1 MCTGYWVNWREGGGW
16 YQWIWLKSAFD
27 RKWVEFLNKIK
38 VKFWV
43 ASKVCGKIFPDG
55 GGIKFTWNKNKYL
68 VAVCHWLDPWQDTV
82 TSMTGYWDMSSQHRP
97 PAASWY
103 LPIYLV
109 LRQTTSKDDL
119 AIQIIQSHWVLT
131 LFSIFKQFDC
141 LYNLIEYILGAS
153 VSAEMELSQSNSNLI
168 RFRT

>member
-1 MCTGYWVNWREGGGW
+1 MFVS
-16 YQWIWLKSAFD
+16 SAFST
-27 RKWVEFLNKIK
+27 EIK

-43 ASKVCGKIFPDG
+43 ASQVCGKIFSDG
-55 GGIKFTWNKNKYL
+55 GGSKFTWNKNKYL

-119 AIQIIQSHWVLT
+119 AIQIRQSHWVFT
-131 LFSIFKQFDC
+131 IFSIFKQFDC